1 MPTDVPAEVFAARV
15 AGSDVTV
22 IGEVDLATAPRL
34 RTALEEASW
43 AGGRIT
49 VDLRAVRYLDSA
61 GMAALFEFAAHGM
74 SVRVAPGSI
83 VARVL
88 EISGLAN
95 VATVELDEPEG

>member
-1 MPTDVPAEVFAARV
+1 MPTDVPAEVFSARV
-15 AGSDVTV
+15 DGHDVTV
-22 IGEVDLATAPRL
+22 VGEVDLATAPRL
-34 RTALEEASW
+34 RAALEEA
-43 AGGRIT
+43 AGSGTGIQ

-61 GMAALFEFAAHGM
+61 GMAALFEFSSHGM

-95 VATVELDEPEG
+95 VATVHLDQPAD

>member
-1 MPTDVPAEVFAARV
+1 VPTDVPAEVFAARV
-15 AGSDVTV
+15 DGGDVTV

-34 RTALEEASW
+34 RGALEQA
-43 AGGRIT
+43 AAVGNGIR

-61 GMAALFEFAAHGM
+61 GMAALFEFSSHGM
-74 SVRVAPGSI
+74 TVRVCPGSI

-95 VATVELDEPEG
+95 VATVELDDPAS

>member
-1 MPTDVPAEVFAARV
+1 MPTDVPAEVFAAHV
-15 AGSDVTV
+15 DGGDVTV
-22 IGEVDLATAPRL
+22 SGEVDLATAPRL
-34 RTALEEASW
+34 RTALEEAAG

-61 GMAALFEFAAHGM
+61 GMAALFEFSTHGM

-95 VATVELDEPEG
+95 VATVELDEPAV

>member
-15 AGSDVTV
+15 DGSDVTV

-34 RTALEEASW
+34 RGALEEAAA
-43 AGGRIT
+43 AGGGLR

-61 GMAALFEFAAHGM
+61 GMAALFEFSSRGM

-95 VATVELDEPEG
+95 VADVQLDEAD

>member
-15 AGSDVTV
+15 DGSDVTV

-34 RTALEEASW
+34 RGALEQA
-43 AGGRIT
+43 ADTGNGIR

-61 GMAALFEFAAHGM
+61 GMAALFEFSSRGM
-74 SVRVAPGSI
+74 TVRVSPGSI

-95 VATVELDEPEG
+95 VATVELDDPV

>member
-1 MPTDVPAEVFAARV
+1 MPTDVPAEVFSARV

-34 RTALEEASW
+34 RAALEEA
-43 AGGRIT
+43 AGPGT
-49 VDLRAVRYLDSA
+49 GLAVDLRAVRYLDSA
-61 GMAALFEFAAHGM
+61 GMAALFEFASQGM
-74 SVRVAPGSI
+74 TVRVAPGSI

-95 VATVELDEPEG
+95 VAQVQLDQPSD